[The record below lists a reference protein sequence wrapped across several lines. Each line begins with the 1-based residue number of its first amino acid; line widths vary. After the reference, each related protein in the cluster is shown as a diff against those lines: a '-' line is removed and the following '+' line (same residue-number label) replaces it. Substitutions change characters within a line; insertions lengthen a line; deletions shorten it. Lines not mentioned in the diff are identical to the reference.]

1 MAERLATN
9 NAALKKRLI
18 NNEPF
23 VYAHLIKYE
32 RPHKIISQGKHST
45 NAKRYAYLTDAA
57 VNISF
62 NDGSL
67 STAGTDNGAQTYI
80 ADKVLSVGSYS
91 ETIEAK
97 ATGMTLTLAAE
108 SLNASVSGT
117 DISSTT
123 DTIVTTTDL
132 VDAGF
137 REGDKIS
144 VSYENITTTNGT
156 STAGTNGVEV
166 TAGET
171 FKVGDILTAIGTDT
185 IGYVVR
191 TITFDSGTTGAATLT
206 VVQVGDNSKKL
217 DQAISSGVN
226 ISKRL
231 DVKVTGIINSNKT
244 LEISNID
251 GTLAAFSAGVN
262 TTLKIISDELKGPLL
277 EQNTITGVDAH
288 KSYHNRDV
296 FIYKAFLDPDDYTII
311 GVPVLIF
318 KGIVTS
324 SSIIENPGK
333 SLNVKWNLTSHW
345 GDFVQVNG
353 RLTNDAVHRA
363 LDNNGKPQPLVTK
376 KSIYADDLGFSH
388 SEETVNILA
397 TYKAM
402 ETRTRLKKKKKWG
415 FIKKYKM
422 EQYEVE
428 VERDVDLNFSLSAQY
443 IPVVYGIDRIAG
455 KPIFVDTKSNDA
467 NNIFIV
473 YSLCEGEIGGIYDL
487 YIDDNPLICQNK
499 EDNDDRNLTNG
510 TNKDNTDVVCRGRAD
525 LGQTLG
531 GVQMSGRGVSGSSA
545 AAASWPGSYYGG
557 QGKGMRNIYDQIQRA
572 NNYYYTTNKSLA
584 SDSTTNADG
593 AGVTDGKTI
602 KITKPNTAHFTVH
615 TGATDQLADN
625 TLIEIA
631 ESPGF
636 KRQADYY
643 DGAVEDYW
651 GPNHKLCDTAYVVM
665 DCEIAED
672 ATTVPEVEYL
682 VRGKLIN
689 CYNYDYSYMHNPVS
703 TYSSES
709 ANNFK
714 IGDTVTIKKTSD
726 DSVINADVFIID
738 KWVIVGEGGTAQTR
752 FRFSDAPDLN
762 YSDGVPAITDFYMEK
777 TVSGTNPKWHMI
789 TYGDTSHSGTVPEAL
804 SVTTTAITAP
814 TDGPQV
820 ITIPANTPWTSTF
833 STYKDIDDYVTAAL
847 VNGGETGQDNIP
859 FGYTVTNSGQTLTMT
874 GGNATGGTTTNTTV
888 VAKNQIK
895 LASGASSTNDYY
907 NGMDIVLK
915 IVDEDGDYHVQERL
929 IEDYNGS
936 EKIALI
942 DIPWDNGYEPGIN
955 TTWTYT
961 YEIKQKRDKRVSI
974 NPAIQL
980 LDYITAVGYGKGLDV
995 DNDVSLSH
1003 WLSAA
1008 RVCDSRGT
1016 QTYKRTTSSSLSV
1029 GDRYVLTD
1037 DGTNTGNII
1046 AMGMVKTASTG
1057 TNDVIF
1063 EEFFSKFVKQ
1073 FMKNTYSYSTGDIII
1088 TDTGYYRVL
1097 AGAAGTIS
1105 TEPTHTSGTTNNLQ
1119 FLSAVPV
1126 FLLDQTGSTNSKE
1139 TSITSTSINIANVSG
1154 SNYSH
1159 PCTYSL
1165 YDSDNV
1171 KFWRYL
1177 GWEDH
1182 HQRYAT
1188 RHQTCG
1194 TVDTSGSTFD
1204 NINGFLGQFNGML
1217 SFEGGKYALRIATT
1231 SDTIASSKGA
1241 ETGYT
1246 LGVEKNV
1253 RWITEEDIIGNIS
1266 VKDAGPKKSYN
1277 TVNSTITDPGSKWQG
1292 KAVSFYDSNFLQAD
1306 KGVVKQGSMQQPSVI
1321 SYFNAR
1327 INVQNFLRKSRFNT
1341 TVSFKLGPRGLN
1353 LLSGDTIA
1361 ITHDKFGWS
1370 GKLFRITNLN
1380 FATDCT
1386 VQVTAS
1392 EYDDSFYSI
1401 DPPSLPSVINLDHRA
1416 PVEGAPAAPTSLS
1429 ATATALAT
1437 VDLSWTNADNI
1448 TAANETEIWV
1458 NTSSSQ
1464 YGTLLDTVSGST
1476 TVYNHAV
1483 GEDAK
1488 PKYYW
1493 VRHKKKIFK
1502 QGKDRII
1509 FGAYSSPAN
1518 TTTTAPNTLH
1528 DLVIQADAYAFRA
1541 NSSGTIQSP
1550 SNVTITANRNN
1561 LSGAV
1566 SFTTSPSVTL
1576 TGSGDSRVLTS
1587 ANMSTNTSVTVTGT
1601 VTSTTAERNAGADNT
1616 YTSTVTIA
1624 RIDEGAD
1631 GGTGPTGP
1639 AGPSGVRDGGFFSFE
1654 ESTTSGLSAADVT
1667 TWVGTLNDSVANEIA
1682 GYLIS
1687 AAADSTIRPNDRILV
1702 TDNSAQKSGTR
1713 VYTGPAT
1720 ATASEADASD
1730 FSSLVVEHFDGSVIV
1745 DGTLSADKITAN
1757 TNFTN
1762 NLSVGSTMTLASG
1775 GTFNTPNKTS
1785 FTDNDNGFFMDTTGN
1800 FFLGD
1805 NTNHLKYTA
1814 SSGALSLAGSFSLA
1828 GPTGPTGPA
1837 GSDGS
1842 DGSDGSTGPT
1852 GPAGSTGPT
1861 GPAGS
1866 TGPTGPTGP
1875 AGSPNLPTFLIIAD
1889 SGGTDAPTNAEWNAK
1904 AGRNPITN
1912 DVVMMQHGGAVNS
1925 FKYGGSSWSAVTAF
1939 VDGDMVVS
1947 GSLNGDRINAAS
1959 TITVGG
1965 GNILLDGGNN
1975 RILITD

>member
-23 VYAHLIKYE
+23 AYAHLIKYE
-32 RPHKIISQGKHST
+32 RPHKALPNGKHST
-45 NAKRYAYLTDAA
+45 DAKRYAYLTDAA

-62 NDGSL
+62 NDNSVN
-67 STAGTDNGAQTYI
+67 TAGTDNGAQTYI
-80 ADKVLSVGSYS
+80 ADKILSVGSYS

-97 ATGMTLTLAAE
+97 ATGMTLTLSAE
-108 SLNASVSGT
+108 SLNASITAS

-123 DTIVTTTDL
+123 GTIVTTTDL
-132 VDAGF
+132 VSAGF
-137 REGDKIS
+137 RDGDKIS
-144 VSYENITTTNGT
+144 VSYENISTTNGT
-156 STAGTNGVEV
+156 SAVGGGGVEV
-166 TAGET
+166 THGER
-171 FKVGDILTAIGTDT
+171 FKKGDILTAIGTDT
-185 IGYVVR
+185 TSYIVR
-191 TITFDSGTTGAATLT
+191 IVSFDSGSSGAATLG
-206 VVQVGDNSKKL
+206 VVQVGDNSKYL
-217 DQAISSGVN
+217 AQAISSGVN

-231 DVKVTGIINSNKT
+231 DVKVTGIINDNKT
-244 LEISNID
+244 LEVSNID
-251 GTLAAFSAGVN
+251 GTLVALSAGTS
-262 TTLKIISDELKGPLL
+262 TTLKIISDEIKGPLT
-277 EQNTITGVDAH
+277 EQNTTTGIDAH

-296 FIYKAFLDPDDYTII
+296 FIYKAFLDPDDYTVI

-318 KGIVTS
+318 RGIITS
-324 SSIIENPGK
+324 SSIIDNPGK

-345 GDFVQVNG
+345 GDFVAVNG
-353 RLTNDAVHRA
+353 RITNDAVHRA
-363 LDNNGKPQPLVTK
+363 LDNAGKPQPSVAK
-376 KSIYADDLGFSH
+376 KPMYANDLGFMH
-388 SEETVNILA
+388 SEDTVNILA

-443 IPVVYGIDRIAG
+443 LPVVYGVDRIAG
-455 KPIFVDTKSNDA
+455 KPIFVDTKSNDP

-473 YSLCEGEIGGIYDL
+473 HSLCEGEIGGIYDL

-499 EDNDDRNLTNG
+499 EDNTERNLTNG
-510 TNKDNTDVVCRGRAD
+510 TNKENTDVVCRGRAD

-531 GVQMSGRGVSGSSA
+531 GVQLSGTGVSGSSA
-545 AAASWPGSYYGG
+545 QEANWQGSYWGG
-557 QGKGMRNIYDQIQRA
+557 NGTGFGPNRSDQLTRWY
-572 NNYYYTTNKSLA
+572 NWYYNVNKSLA
-584 SDSTTNADG
+584 NASTTSDG
-593 AGVTDGKTI
+593 AGVTDNKTI
-602 KITKPNTAHFTVH
+602 KITKPNTMHFTVH

-625 TLIEIA
+625 TLVEIA
-631 ESPGF
+631 DSPKF
-636 KRQADYY
+636 KRQDDYY
-643 DGAVEDYW
+643 DNNLEDYW
-651 GPNHKLCDTAYVVM
+651 GPNHKLSDTAYVVM

-689 CYNYDYSYMHNPVS
+689 CFNYDYSYMHNPVT

-714 IGDTVTIKKTSD
+714 VGDTVSIKKTSD

-738 KWVIVGEGGTAQTR
+738 KWTIVGENAEVQTR

-762 YSDGVPAITDFYMEK
+762 YTDGVPAITDFYMEK

-804 SVTTTAITAP
+804 SVTTTTVTAP

-820 ITIPANTPWTSTF
+820 ITIPANTAWTTATSGI
-833 STYKDIDDYVTAAL
+833 DGIDDYITAAIY
-847 VNGGETGQDNIP
+847 NGGNEGWENIP
-859 FGYTVTNSGQTLTMT
+859 FGYTVSNSGQTLTMT
-874 GGNATGGTTTNTTV
+874 GGNATGGTTSTV
-888 VAKNQIK
+888 TVISKNQIK

-907 NGMDIVLK
+907 NGMDLILT
-915 IVDEDGDYHVQERL
+915 IIDEEGDYTVQERL
-929 IEDYNGS
+929 IDDYNGS
-936 EKIALI
+936 EKIALV
-942 DIPWDNGYEPGIN
+942 DSPWDDGLEPGRESG
-955 TTWTYT
+955 WTYK
-961 YEIKQKRDKRVSI
+961 YEVRQKRDKRVSI
-974 NPAIQL
+974 NPSIQL
-980 LDYITAVGYGKGLDV
+980 LDYITAVGYGKGLDI
-995 DNDVSLSH
+995 DNDISLSH

-1016 QTYKRTTSSSLSV
+1016 QTYKRTTSSTAAA
-1029 GDRYVLTD
+1029 DARYVLTD

-1046 AMGMVKTASTG
+1046 AMGLVKEASTG
-1057 TNDVIF
+1057 TNDIIF
-1063 EEFFSKFVKQ
+1063 QEVFSKFVKQ
-1073 FMKNTYSYSTGDIII
+1073 FMKNTHSYSTGDIIQ
-1088 TDTGYYRVL
+1088 TNTGYYRVL
-1097 AGAAGTIS
+1097 SGAAGTIA
-1105 TEPTHTSGTTNNLQ
+1105 TEPTHTSGTTNNLE
-1119 FLSAVPV
+1119 FLSAVPI
-1126 FLLDQTGSTNSKE
+1126 FELSQTGSPNSKQ
-1139 TSITSTSINIANVSG
+1139 TSITSTSINLASTSG
-1154 SNYSH
+1154 TTYLH

-1171 KFWRYL
+1171 KYWRYL

-1194 TVDTSGSTFD
+1194 TVDTSTSTFD

-1217 SFEGGKYALRIATT
+1217 SYEGGKYVLRVATT
-1231 SDTIASSKGA
+1231 TDSISSDTSA

-1277 TVNSTITDPGSKWQG
+1277 TINSTISDPGSRWQG
-1292 KAVSFYDSNFLQAD
+1292 KAVSFYDSNFLKAD
-1306 KGVVKQGSMQQPSVI
+1306 KGVVKQGTYQQPSVI

-1327 INVQNFLRKSRFNT
+1327 INVQNHLRKSRFNT
-1341 TVSFKLGPRGLN
+1341 TVTFKIGPRGLN

-1361 ITHDKFGWS
+1361 LTHDKFGWS

-1386 VQVTAS
+1386 VMVSAE

-1401 DPPSLPSVINLDHRA
+1401 DPPSLPSVVNADYRA

-1437 VDLSWTNADNI
+1437 VDLSWTNAANI

-1458 NTSSSQ
+1458 NNSSSE
-1464 YGTLLDTVSGST
+1464 YGSLLDTVSGST
-1476 TVYNHAV
+1476 TVYSHAV

-1518 TTTTAPNTLH
+1518 VTTTAPNTLH

-1561 LSGAV
+1561 LSNAV
-1566 SFTTSPSVTL
+1566 TFSTSPSVTL
-1576 TGSGDSRVLTS
+1576 TGSGDTRVLTS
-1587 ANMSTNTSVTVTGT
+1587 ANMGTNTSVTITGT
-1601 VTSTTAERNAGADNT
+1601 VSSTTAEQNAGAENS
-1616 YTSTVTIA
+1616 YTSKVTIA

-1639 AGPSGVRDGGFFSFE
+1639 TGPSGVRDGGFFSFE
-1654 ESTTSGLSAADVT
+1654 ESTTSGLSAANVT
-1667 TWVGTLNDSVANEIA
+1667 TWVGTLTNAVADEVA
-1682 GYLIS
+1682 GYVIS
-1687 AAADSTIRPNDRILV
+1687 AAADSTIRPNDRVLV
-1702 TDNSAQKSGTR
+1702 TDNSAQKAGTR
-1713 VYTGPAT
+1713 VYTGSAKT
-1720 ATASEADASD
+1720 SGIVASD

-1745 DGTLSADKITAN
+1745 DGTLSADKLTAN
-1757 TNFTN
+1757 TTTSNTLN
-1762 NLSVGSTMTLASG
+1762 VGSSMILAAG
-1775 GTFNTPNKTS
+1775 GKFHTPNKTS
-1785 FTDNDNGFFMDTTGN
+1785 FSDNTNGFYLDTGGD

-1805 NTNHLKYTA
+1805 NTNHLKYDA
-1814 SSGALSLAGSFSLA
+1814 SDGSLSLAGSFSLA
-1828 GPTGPTGPA
+1828 GPTGP
-1837 GSDGS
+1837 S
-1842 DGSDGSTGPT
+1842 
-1852 GPAGSTGPT
+1852 
-1861 GPAGS
+1861 
-1866 TGPTGPTGP
+1866 
-1875 AGSPNLPTFLIIAD
+1875 GSP
-1889 SGGTDAPTNAEWNAK
+1889 GG
-1904 AGRNPITN
+1904 
-1912 DVVMMQHGGAVNS
+1912 
-1925 FKYGGSSWSAVTAF
+1925 
-1939 VDGDMVVS
+1939 
-1947 GSLNGDRINAAS
+1947 
-1959 TITVGG
+1959 
-1965 GNILLDGGNN
+1965 
-1975 RILITD
+1975 